1 MTIKR
6 GKPDFNN
13 ERMGDNPFING
24 LEIYVNK
31 KFRKVMNKYE
41 LPDEQEFGYEATPFT
56 KVFDV
61 PSDRQNIIDLP
72 IRCKELY
79 LFLIH
84 ILTPA
89 QDYLWIDKKAY
100 MGHMGIKSLNTYKE
114 AVNGLCES
122 GYIAKHTRLAN
133 TFWINP
139 YYFYKGSR
147 LNKYPNRVVV
157 KTRKEIK

>member
-1 MTIKR
+1 MVMQRK
-6 GKPDFNN
+6 KPDFKN
-13 ERMGDNPFING
+13 EKMGDNPFING

-31 KFRKVMNKYE
+31 KFRKVINKYE
-41 LPDEQEFGYEATPFT
+41 QPDEEEFGYESTPFT

-61 PSDRQNIIDLP
+61 PADKQNIIDLP

-84 ILTPA
+84 SLTAA
-89 QDYLWIDKKAY
+89 QDYLWIDKTAY
-100 MGHMGIKSLNTYKE
+100 MAHMRIKSLNTYKE

-122 GYIAKHTRLAN
+122 GYISKHTRFAN

-147 LNKYPNRVVV
+147 LNKYPKKIVV
-157 KTRKEIK
+157 KSRREIK